1 MIKFI
6 VATLWICAV
15 TVGAV
20 FYSFQ
25 TAGAR
30 DDTEAA
36 KPMMGGLDYVN
47 TDIIT
52 VPYVR
57 NARVDGYFLT
67 KLVFTAE
74 PAELK
79 KLSIPPTVIITDQ
92 VYSYLYS
99 NPQLDFSDKTTLDLD
114 AFRASLRDSIN
125 ARVGTDL
132 VKEVL
137 VDQID
142 FLTKDDIRDNAKRR
156 RKPSKPEDSQGTEPK
171 SEH

>member
-25 TAGAR
+25 AAGAR
-30 DDTEAA
+30 DEAA
-36 KPMMGGLDYVN
+36 TAKPLFGGLDYVS

-74 PAELK
+74 PAKLA
-79 KLSIPPTVIITDQ
+79 KLSVPPTSIITDQ

-99 NPQLDFSDKTTLDLD
+99 NPQIDFSDKTTIDLD
-114 AFRASLRDSIN
+114 AFRTSLRDSIN
-125 ARVGTDL
+125 TRVGIDL
-132 VKEVL
+132 IKEVL

-156 RKPSKPEDSQGTEPK
+156 RKPSTPANSQTEPT
-171 SEH
+171 STH

>member
-6 VATLWICAV
+6 AATLWICAV

-25 TAGAR
+25 ASGAR
-30 DDTEAA
+30 DEAA
-36 KPMMGGLDYVN
+36 AAKRLFGGLDYVS

-74 PAELK
+74 PAQLA
-79 KLSIPPTVIITDQ
+79 KLSIPPNSLITDQ

-99 NPQLDFSDKTTLDLD
+99 NPQIDFSDRTAIDLD
-114 AFRASLRDSIN
+114 AFRTSLRDSIN
-125 ARVGTDL
+125 TRVEADL
-132 VKEVL
+132 IKEVL

-156 RKPSKPEDSQGTEPK
+156 RKPPAPEQNLSTEPA
-171 SEH
+171 STH